1 MSRLL
6 QEGLKGVINTV
17 NDQFSAPFA
26 PQMMTGMQNCSPVKN
41 VPVFN
46 TNCQPYQNS
55 CNMYQPYPTTT
66 YIQVPVPNAAP
77 PYPHPYPYPVPNAA
91 PPYPYPPPACPPPY
105 SYPVVQYTYK
115 PPAPVAVFGTKAVSP
130 PAVQPTV
137 LEPVPKSRHCSQAC
151 VPAAKA
157 PGAGEQTK
165 GEAAE
170 EENGNVLLSISSGV
184 QLFIVDAKGQVSSPS
199 SPGYLRI
206 IIISNQQQDST
217 DTNPLVLLD
226 VCDLLY
232 PLTKDTPV
240 LLATSGIF
248 MFPDSEIPESFVG
261 IVLSSQLPAA
271 EHELFKE
278 LLSQLA
284 NLKIQV
290 NDHGEES
297 INLNEKVSLPS
308 CNEDLKEKPLR
319 PEWSEK
325 MGNAILSGSTKF
337 SKGFAKKAKS
347 TSTSIHK
354 QGAKIR
360 DNIEPAKTP
369 TKVSPHI
376 TQGLNA
382 AETTSRGALEVSRF
396 LVGGMNAVSGQ
407 AGKLLAPQVQKH
419 GAKLVPKTMKDSRDG
434 RASNADGAK
443 FVAVNSAKG
452 FSAVWTN
459 LKTGAKDVCKSVAT
473 ETVATVEYKYGED
486 AGQATDTALKT
497 VGNAGLAAYNF
508 DRLSIGRL
516 MLSTAMS
523 TAEEMVD
530 ENDRQPTGM
539 QKHEQQREY
548 MNVKAM

>member
-41 VPVFN
+41 APVFN

-226 VCDLLY
+226 VSIWKCMFDE
-232 PLTKDTPV
+232 DEDC
-240 LLATSGIF
+240 LA
-248 MFPDSEIPESFVG
+248 MFLGMTFTV
-261 IVLSSQLPAA
+261 
-271 EHELFKE
+271 K
-278 LLSQLA
+278 LLS
-284 NLKIQV
+284 
-290 NDHGEES
+290 D
-297 INLNEKVSLPS
+297 
-308 CNEDLKEKPLR
+308 C
-319 PEWSEK
+319 
-325 MGNAILSGSTKF
+325 F
-337 SKGFAKKAKS
+337 S
-347 TSTSIHK
+347 
-354 QGAKIR
+354 
-360 DNIEPAKTP
+360 
-369 TKVSPHI
+369 
-376 TQGLNA
+376 
-382 AETTSRGALEVSRF
+382 
-396 LVGGMNAVSGQ
+396 VG
-407 AGKLLAPQVQKH
+407 
-419 GAKLVPKTMKDSRDG
+419 
-434 RASNADGAK
+434 
-443 FVAVNSAKG
+443 
-452 FSAVWTN
+452 
-459 LKTGAKDVCKSVAT
+459 LKTCK
-473 ETVATVEYKYGED
+473 
-486 AGQATDTALKT
+486 L
-497 VGNAGLAAYNF
+497 
-508 DRLSIGRL
+508 
-516 MLSTAMS
+516 
-523 TAEEMVD
+523 
-530 ENDRQPTGM
+530 
-539 QKHEQQREY
+539 
-548 MNVKAM
+548 

>member
-1 MSRLL
+1 
-6 QEGLKGVINTV
+6 
-17 NDQFSAPFA
+17 
-26 PQMMTGMQNCSPVKN
+26 
-41 VPVFN
+41 
-46 TNCQPYQNS
+46 
-55 CNMYQPYPTTT
+55 
-66 YIQVPVPNAAP
+66 
-77 PYPHPYPYPVPNAA
+77 
-91 PPYPYPPPACPPPY
+91 PPPY
-105 SYPVVQYTYK
+105 SYP
-115 PPAPVAVFGTKAVSP
+115 A
-130 PAVQPTV
+130 
-137 LEPVPKSRHCSQAC
+137 
-151 VPAAKA
+151 A
-157 PGAGEQTK
+157 PGAEEQTK
-165 GEAAE
+165 EEAAE
-170 EENGNVLLSISSGV
+170 EENGNVLLCISSGV

-206 IIISNQQQDST
+206 ITISNQQQDST

-240 LLATSGIF
+240 LLASSGIF
-248 MFPDSEIPESFVG
+248 MFPYSEIPESSVG

-271 EHELFKE
+271 EHEFYKE
-278 LLSQLA
+278 LLTQLV

-290 NDHGEES
+290 SSGEES
-297 INLNEKVSLPS
+297 VNLNEKVSLPS
-308 CNEDLKEKPLR
+308 CNEDLKGKPLR

-325 MGNAILSGSTKF
+325 MGNAVLSGKS

-407 AGKLLAPQVQKH
+407 AGKVLAPQVQKH
-419 GAKLVPKTMKDSRDG
+419 GAKLVPKTMKDSPDG
-434 RASNADGAK
+434 HASNADGAK

-459 LKTGAKDVCKSVAT
+459 LKTGAKDVCKSVST

-497 VGNAGLAAYNF
+497 VGNVGLAAYNF

-516 MLSTAMS
+516 MISTAMS
-523 TAEEMVD
+523 THAHVQC
-530 ENDRQPTGM
+530 DRR
-539 QKHEQQREY
+539 KVEKEQHNIYE
-548 MNVKAM
+548 